1 MKSILIFAIIAIL
14 AIPTVACAWDEDGKY
29 FEQQL
34 MEAEAEAKL
43 ANYYDPAIE
52 DSKEESD
59 ITIRTVC
66 MKGCTIL
73 LTVDEVTGNLD
84 TLQLLDPKNGKPIMC
99 KQFHHQR
106 QNEDQYQLVL
116 AQKLIKNIKKCNQRQ
131 EFLMIQENFPGYA
144 F

>member
-1 MKSILIFAIIAIL
+1 MKSILVFAIIAIIF

-52 DSKEESD
+52 ESKESD

-66 MKGCTIL
+66 IEGCAIL
-73 LTVDEVTGNLD
+73 LTVDEVSGNIS
-84 TLQLLDPKNGKPIMC
+84 TIQLLDPKDGKPMAC
-99 KQFHHQR
+99 PVK
-106 QNEDQYQLVL
+106 
-116 AQKLIKNIKKCNQRQ
+116 
-131 EFLMIQENFPGYA
+131 
-144 F
+144 